1 MKKILQMT
9 AMAISLVLAIQLA
22 GKAQPGSGNPE
33 TRATLKIELADKAAF
48 SLSGKKVTLGDAIR
62 LVLEQNRDT
71 LSGAYDVAMTD
82 SMYRKFQ
89 AKYSPYLNLE
99 SAVAQNK
106 YPESMG
112 TLYGSEKKSWNM
124 SASIAKMF
132 SSGTTLAAGLKHD
145 YAKTTYQATTIPT
158 NNGDSITLS
167 GFGAPE
173 YHQPVMFASIKQE
186 LLKNA
191 FGYNDRR
198 QVEILRN
205 QSTIQRETIVNY
217 LAGLVV
223 QVVVDYWTVVVN
235 SSALEN
241 AELQLRETVRVRNI
255 IAQNVRIGLAESF
268 DLNYYNSLV
277 ASSESRKFQAQQQY
291 RDSLRNLLQ
300 TLNLDSGIRI
310 DGTAVLTAALP
321 AVNQDLALKAAYAKR
336 ADYLNAR
343 LAAKNAQLSLD
354 MYENQGMPS
363 MTAELNVSSMAQQ
376 QTYGEAY
383 SDASSGS
390 YPSWEGK
397 VTFTYPLDD
406 QEQKT
411 NVRDARFKVKQAKLQ
426 LDKYQRVVR
435 DDITT
440 KIEHIETYYRL
451 YNKARET
458 TQQSETY
465 YRRMLGNLQRG
476 RFTAAVVKNG
486 LDAMVESRQRELE
499 ALVQFN
505 VSLLKFDLAKNELFD
520 RYNVDVNKYIPRSR

>member
-1 MKKILQMT
+1 MKNILWI
-9 AMAISLVLAIQLA
+9 AAIMVSLTLVLRADAI
-22 GKAQPGSGNPE
+22 AQQNNRTQE
-33 TRATLKIELADKAAF
+33 TRGSFNVELSENAAF
-48 SLSGKKVTLGDAIR
+48 SITGKKVTLGDAIR

-99 SAVAQNK
+99 SSIGQNK
-106 YPESMG
+106 YPEAMG
-112 TLYGSEKKSWNM
+112 MMYGTEKNTWNI

-132 SSGTTLAAGLKHD
+132 SSGTTVAAGVKHD

-158 NNGDSITLS
+158 NGGDSITLS

-186 LLKNA
+186 LLKNS

-205 QSTIQRETIVNY
+205 QGVIQRETIINY

-241 AELQLRETVRVRNI
+241 AELQLRETMRVRNI
-255 IAQNVRIGLAESF
+255 IAQNVRIGLAERF

-277 ASSESRKFQAQQQY
+277 ASSEARKVQAQQQY

-300 TLNLDSGIRI
+300 TLNLDENIRI
-310 DGTAVLTAALP
+310 EGTAVLSG
-321 AVNQDLALKAAYAKR
+321 AVPEINRDLALKIAYAKR

-343 LAAKNAQLSLD
+343 LAMKNAQLSLD
-354 MYENQGMPS
+354 MYDNQGMPS
-363 MTAELNVSSMAQQ
+363 MMAELNVSSMAQQ

-383 SDASSGS
+383 SDAASAT
-390 YPSWEGK
+390 YPAWEAK

-411 NVRDARFKVKQAKLQ
+411 NVRDAKFKLKQAKLQ
-426 LDKYQRVVR
+426 FDKYQRVVR
-435 DDITT
+435 DDITS
-440 KIEHIETYYRL
+440 KIEHIDTAYRL
-451 YNKARET
+451 YGKAKET

-465 YRRMLGNLQRG
+465 YRRMLANLQRG

-505 VSLLKFDLAKNELFD
+505 VSLLRFDLAKNELFD
-520 RYNVDVNKYIPRSR
+520 KYDVDVSKYIPKGK